1 MIMSLEV
8 KYMYVM
14 QISIENQDII
24 LKNEHGQNEF
34 IIKEKVHKIW
44 SWT

>member
-14 QISIENQDII
+14 QISIEIQDII
-24 LKNEHGQNEF
+24 LKKVHGQNEF
-34 IIKEKVHKIW
+34 IIKEKVHKI
-44 SWT
+44 